1 MGGGEGTASR
11 VSSKEKVRT
20 EITNSFAENSA
31 AEISRELGQ
40 MITKWGRERKMTFKN
55 KRGQGEMTA
64 CFFVDRNDP
73 TKRED

>member
-31 AEISRELGQ
+31 AEMSRELGQ
-40 MITKWGRERKMTFKN
+40 MITKWGRERKMTF
-55 KRGQGEMTA
+55 
-64 CFFVDRNDP
+64 
-73 TKRED
+73 